1 MANSIEI
8 LAYIFNSSHLFSGK
22 EFAGESGLIEN
33 PEAGVWIVKMG
44 KFIPDSEKWLHEASN
59 SSKLNEALNWAS
71 QNKTKQTDLAD
82 LERKINTKSIT
93 KRSVK

>member
-1 MANSIEI
+1 MAQIKIIGDNGQIS
-8 LAYIFNSSHLFSGK
+8 LGK
-22 EFAGESGLIEN
+22 EFAGESVLIEN